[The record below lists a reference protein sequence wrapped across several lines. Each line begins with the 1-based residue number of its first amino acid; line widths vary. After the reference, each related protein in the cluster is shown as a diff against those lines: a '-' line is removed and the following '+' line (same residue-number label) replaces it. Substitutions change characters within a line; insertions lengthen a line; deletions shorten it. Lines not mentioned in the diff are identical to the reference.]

1 VTPTAPQTAST
12 REVTDLLA
20 AEDTSPTTPRS
31 ASYEATQQGAGPLPE
46 ARISLAAL
54 TVVLKWAGVALLI
67 VACLLAVYL
76 GAALLGELAVRA
88 TYP

>member
-1 VTPTAPQTAST
+1 MHEAIRQATKQLLEAST
-12 REVTDLLA
+12 TLGVL
-20 AEDTSPTTPRS
+20 S
-31 ASYEATQQGAGPLPE
+31 
-46 ARISLAAL
+46 
-54 TVVLKWAGVALLI
+54 VVLKWVGVALLV